1 MLLLIPVFSL
11 LIAFLT
17 TLICLQLILF
27 WFQTAATWPHM
38 LLHMFQTSPNIWMSI
53 ISKTSWPSLIVLG
66 MFNVVDSFFFYL
78 SHFLRSN
85 LVESLPVRF
94 WNHKYHNR
102 LFFKMVLPQ
111 LTNQIF
117 LFFSKTQYFSFIQL
131 DSHLLCCQ
139 SLISFIYLILVFL
152 LYFLFPSRLGRF
164 NATYE
169 V

>member
-1 MLLLIPVFSL
+1 
-11 LIAFLT
+11 
-17 TLICLQLILF
+17 
-27 WFQTAATWPHM
+27 
-38 LLHMFQTSPNIWMSI
+38 MSI

-117 LFFSKTQYFSFIQL
+117 IFFQDPVFFFHSTWLPLIVLPKFDQFYLPYFSLFTLFSFSFKARTFQCHLWSLKPALWNVSTVKPVSGNHSWDHSKLVIL
-131 DSHLLCCQ
+131 DRRS
-139 SLISFIYLILVFL
+139 S
-152 LYFLFPSRLGRF
+152 
-164 NATYE
+164 
-169 V
+169 